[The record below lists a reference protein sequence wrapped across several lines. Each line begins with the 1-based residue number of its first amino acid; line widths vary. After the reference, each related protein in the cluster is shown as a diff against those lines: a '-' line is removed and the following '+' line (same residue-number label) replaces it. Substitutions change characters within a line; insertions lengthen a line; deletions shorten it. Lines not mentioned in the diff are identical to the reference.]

1 MGNRVG
7 QQKNSITKTRWEI
20 RNGEYVSND
29 GETTN
34 LLELL
39 DGSLVDTTT
48 LVDQMARGSG
58 LATVDVCST
67 AS

>member
-1 MGNRVG
+1 M
-7 QQKNSITKTRWEI
+7 S
-20 RNGEYVSND
+20 NGE
-29 GETTN
+29 TN

-48 LVDQMARGSG
+48 LVDQMAGSSG

-67 AS
+67 TG